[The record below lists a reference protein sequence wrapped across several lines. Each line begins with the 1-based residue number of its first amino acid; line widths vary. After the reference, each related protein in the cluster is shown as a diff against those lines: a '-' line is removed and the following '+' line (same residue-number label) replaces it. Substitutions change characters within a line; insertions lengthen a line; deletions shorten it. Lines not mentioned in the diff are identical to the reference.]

1 MDMKSLVWCRRDLR
15 VHDHRA
21 LYEALAISESLDILF
36 IFDKQIIEK
45 LDKEDKRL
53 SIIYSAL
60 KDIEKKLE
68 KTQHRLII
76 KYGNPIEIIPALM
89 KNYDQLFFNRDYEP
103 YARKRDSKI
112 IKTIGKDR
120 INHFK
125 DHVIF
130 EANEILKDDN
140 SFFKVY
146 TPYKRKW
153 LEKLSS
159 REYQKYNIKL
169 KEGKSLDNIIEY
181 PKKFIL
187 KLGKYTHN
195 DALEKIEKFNIK
207 KYSKDRDYFYKN
219 GTSSLSEFLRFGIIS
234 TRELVRHSLKFD
246 NDRVWLSEIIWRD
259 FYQMILFHNP
269 RIINENFNKKFDSF
283 LWENDKNKL
292 KAWCLGKTGFPI
304 IDAAMR
310 ELNQT
315 GRMHNRLRMITA
327 SFLTKLLLV
336 DWRYGERYFAKK
348 LLDFDLAA
356 NNGGWQWSA
365 GTGTDAQPYFRIFNP
380 ENQSRK
386 FDENAEYIKKWCPE
400 LKKALDPHNPSE
412 EDRVNLNYPKAIID
426 YKERRKYSLELS
438 KSLK

>member
-1 MDMKSLVWCRRDLR
+1 MKSLVWCRRDLR

-21 LYEALAISESLDILF
+21 LYEALAISENIDILF

-45 LDKEDKRL
+45 LDKDDKRI

-60 KDIEKKLE
+60 NDIQKKLE
-68 KTQHRLII
+68 NTQHRLII
-76 KYGNPIEIIPALM
+76 KYGSPIEIIPELM
-89 KNYDQLFFNRDYEP
+89 KNYDKLFFNRDYEP
-103 YARKRDSKI
+103 YARKRDSEIIKI
-112 IKTIGKDR
+112 IGKEN

-130 EANEILKDDN
+130 EAHEILKDDK
-140 SFFKVY
+140 SFLKVY
-146 TPYKRKW
+146 TPYKRRW
-153 LEKLSS
+153 LEKLTSQ
-159 REYQKYNIKL
+159 EYKNYNINL
-169 KEGKSLDNIIEY
+169 KEGKSLENILEY
-181 PKKFIL
+181 PEELILELGPYTYGDAIKKL
-187 KLGKYTHN
+187 DN
-195 DALEKIEKFNIK
+195 FNIK
-207 KYSKDRDYFYKN
+207 NYNKDRDYFYKD
-219 GTSSLSEFLRFGIIS
+219 GTSSLSEYLRFGIIS
-234 TRELVRHSLKFD
+234 TRELVRHSQKID
-246 NDRVWLSEIIWRD
+246 NDGVWLSEIIWRD

-269 RIINENFNKKFDSF
+269 RIINENFNKKFDKFS
-283 LWENDKNKL
+283 WENDKHKL
-292 KAWCLGKTGFPI
+292 KAWGLGKTGFPI

-315 GRMHNRLRMITA
+315 GRMHNRLRMVTA

-380 ENQSRK
+380 ESQSRK

-400 LKKALDPHNPSE
+400 LKEASDPHNPSE
-412 EDRVNLNYPKAIID
+412 EDRSNLNYPKPIID

-438 KSLK
+438 KALK